1 MQLLMPS
8 RRRSIDVPAQETAV
22 SDEARTPF
30 LDKEHSYLGRSM
42 ARLGAKAAVAGR
54 GRYTDDFELPRM
66 LHAAFVRSPYAHARI
81 LGIEPSAAKR
91 QPGIHLVL
99 TGRELAQRV
108 TGPWIGTLSCFAGM
122 KSAPQYPM
130 AVERACWVG
139 EPVAIVVGRTR
150 AEAEDAAELISIE
163 WRELPAVAEKSAAL
177 ARHAP
182 IIHAELGDNL
192 AFRKTIEAGDVE
204 AAFAG
209 ADLIVEE
216 TFEFARHTGVSLEPR
231 SLLAAYDKAT
241 GKLTIITSSQCP
253 HMIQRVFAQT
263 LGIPDHNVQIIAPD
277 VGGSFGLKIHTYGDE
292 VATVAAAI
300 ELGRP
305 VKFIADRLESFV
317 SDIHARENSVRARI
331 ALNRSGEILAF
342 DIDVLSGAGAY
353 SQYPRTS
360 VFEANQ
366 ILNITGGPYRHRHY
380 RGRASVVYLNKAPSS
395 QYRAVGHPIGNAV
408 GEHLVDQAA
417 YRLGIDPVEIRRRNV
432 FPDDAYPRLSAS
444 GIKLKD
450 LSHQRC
456 LNLLVQR
463 MRYDELR
470 REQSELRQKGIQRGI
485 GIALFIKGTSPGP
498 LGYYGTGGAPISLQ
512 DACVIK
518 LEPNGGIIC
527 AVGVTEQGQG
537 TNTIV
542 GQVAASALG
551 VPIEAVRV
559 ISGDTDAVPYGGGT
573 FGSRAAAIGGEAVL
587 QAARALKTEILAI
600 AGELLQTEPSRL
612 DIVAGI
618 VVDAA
623 GTRRLPLA
631 EIGRICHFQLGELPA
646 SRQPVLSHTRR
657 FRLVEDL
664 YIFTNGVHGAYVEID
679 TETGFVRLLQHWV
692 VEDCGRLINPQLADE
707 QVRGGCVQGI
717 GGALYEHLMYDAQ
730 GQLSNGS
737 LADYLVPMA
746 AEMPDIDVA
755 HVETPSSVSELG
767 AKGVGE
773 SGTGAAPAVIMNAVN
788 DALRP
793 FAARVTSQ
801 PITPEAVLVAL
812 GKI

>member
-1 MQLLMPS
+1 VS
-8 RRRSIDVPAQETAV
+8 EKGRSSPLGQM
-22 SDEARTPF
+22 
-30 LDKEHSYLGRSM
+30 SYLGQSVP
-42 ARLGAKAAVAGR
+42 RLGAKAAVAGR
-54 GRYTDDFELPRM
+54 GRYTDDIQLPRM

-81 LGIEPSAAKR
+81 VDIDLAAAR
-91 QPGIHLVL
+91 RHEGIHLVL
-99 TGRELAQRV
+99 SGRELAQRV
-108 TGPWIGTLSCFAGM
+108 TGPWVGTLSCFAGM

-130 AVERACWVG
+130 AVERACWAG

-150 AEAEDAAELISIE
+150 AAAEDAAELIRID
-163 WRELPAVAEKSAAL
+163 WQELPAIAEKRAAL
-177 ARHAP
+177 APHAP
-182 IIHAELGDNL
+182 VIHAELGDNL
-192 AFRKTIEAGDVE
+192 AFRKAIDTGDVE
-204 AAFAG
+204 SAFAG
-209 ADLIVEE
+209 ADLVVEE

-231 SLLAAYDKAT
+231 SLLATYDKAT

-253 HMIQRVFAQT
+253 HMIQRVFAET

-317 SDIHARENSVRARI
+317 SDIHARENSVTARI
-331 ALNRSGEILAF
+331 AVKRSGEILGF
-342 DIDVLSGAGAY
+342 DVDVLSGAGAY

-366 ILNITGGPYRHRHY
+366 ILNVTGGPYRHRHY

-417 YRLGIDPVEIRRRNV
+417 YRLGIDPIEMRRRNV
-432 FPDDAYPRLSAS
+432 FADDAYPSLSAS

-456 LNLLVQR
+456 LDLLVRR

-470 REQSELRQKGIQRGI
+470 REQDEMRLAGIQRGI

-498 LGYYGTGGAPISLQ
+498 LGYYGSGGAPISLQ

-518 LEPNGGIIC
+518 LEPNGGVIC

-537 TNTIV
+537 TNTIM
-542 GQVAASALG
+542 GQIAAGALG

-587 QAARALKTEILAI
+587 QAARALKEEILAI
-600 AGELLQTEPSRL
+600 ASELLQADPARL
-612 DIVAGI
+612 EIVDGS

-646 SRQPVLSHTRR
+646 GRQPVLSHTRR

-664 YIFTNGVHGAYVEID
+664 YIFANGVHGAYVEID
-679 TETGFVRLLQHWV
+679 TDTGFVRLLQHWV

-717 GGALYEHLMYDAQ
+717 GGALYEHLIYDAA
-730 GQLSNGS
+730 GQLSNGT

-746 AEMPDIDVA
+746 AEMPEIDVA
-755 HVETPSSVSELG
+755 HVETPSSLSELG

-773 SGTGAAPAVIMNAVN
+773 SGTGAAPAAVMNAVN

-801 PITPEAVLVAL
+801 PITPETVLVAL

>member
-1 MQLLMPS
+1 MSEPARPS
-8 RRRSIDVPAQETAV
+8 PLTGSNSYVGRTVP
-22 SDEARTPF
+22 
-30 LDKEHSYLGRSM
+30 
-42 ARLGAKAAVAGR
+42 RLAAKAAVAGR
-54 GRYTDDFELPRM
+54 GRYTDDVTLPRL
-66 LHAAFVRSPYAHARI
+66 LHAAFLRSPYAHARI
-81 LGIEPSAAKR
+81 LGIETRAAKR
-91 QPGIHLVL
+91 EPGVALVM
-99 TGRELAQRV
+99 TGAELARLC
-108 TGPWIGTLSCFAGM
+108 TGPWVGTLSCFAGM

-130 AVERACWVG
+130 AVDRACWAG
-139 EPVAIVVGRTR
+139 EPIAIVVANTR
-150 AEAEDAAELISIE
+150 AQAEDAAELIRVA
-163 WRELPAVAEKSAAL
+163 WQELPAIADKSTAL
-177 ARHAP
+177 ERHAP
-182 IIHAELGDNL
+182 VLHAELGDNL
-192 AFRKTIEAGDVE
+192 AFRKSIEAGDVE

-209 ADLIVEE
+209 ADLVIEE
-216 TFEFARHTGVSLEPR
+216 NFEFGRHTAVSLEPR
-231 SLLAAYDKAT
+231 ALLATYDKAT
-241 GKLTIITSSQCP
+241 GKLTITTSSQCP

-277 VGGSFGLKIHTYGDE
+277 VGGSFGLKIHSYGDE

-300 ELGRP
+300 KLGRP
-305 VKFIADRLESFV
+305 VKFIADRVESFV
-317 SDIHARENSVRARI
+317 SDIHARENSVKARM
-331 ALNRSGEILAF
+331 AVNRSGEILGF

-366 ILNITGGPYRHRHY
+366 ILTITGGPYRHKHY
-380 RGRASVVYLNKAPSS
+380 RARATVVYLNKAPSS
-395 QYRAVGHPIGNAV
+395 QYRAVGHPIGNAI
-408 GEHLVDQAA
+408 GEHLLEQAA
-417 YRLGIDPVEIRRRNV
+417 YRLGIDPIEMRRRNV
-432 FPDDAYPRLSAS
+432 FPDDAYPAVSAS

-456 LNLLVQR
+456 LDLIVER
-463 MRYDELR
+463 MRYEELR
-470 REQSELRQKGIQRGI
+470 GEQARLRRQGVQRGI
-485 GIALFIKGTSPGP
+485 GIAAFIKGTSPGP
-498 LGYYGTGGAPISLQ
+498 LGYYGSGGAPISLQ

-542 GQVAASALG
+542 GQVAATALG
-551 VPIEAVRV
+551 VSIETVRV

-573 FGSRAAAIGGEAVL
+573 FGSRAAAIGGEAVY
-587 QAARALKTEILAI
+587 QAARALKSEILAI
-600 AGELLQTEPSRL
+600 AGELLQTEPALL
-612 DIVAGI
+612 DVSDGI

-623 GTRRLPLA
+623 GSQRMPLA
-631 EIGRICHFQLGELPA
+631 ELGRICHFQLGELPS

-664 YIFTNGVHGAYVEID
+664 YIFANGVHGAYVEVD
-679 TETGFVRLLQHWV
+679 TDTGFVRLLKHWV

-717 GGALYEHLMYDAQ
+717 GGALYEHLVYDRQ
-730 GQLSNGS
+730 GQLTNGT

-773 SGTGAAPAVIMNAVN
+773 SGTGAAPAAIMNAVN

-793 FAARVTSQ
+793 LDARVTSQ
-801 PITPEAVLVAL
+801 PITPETVLRAL